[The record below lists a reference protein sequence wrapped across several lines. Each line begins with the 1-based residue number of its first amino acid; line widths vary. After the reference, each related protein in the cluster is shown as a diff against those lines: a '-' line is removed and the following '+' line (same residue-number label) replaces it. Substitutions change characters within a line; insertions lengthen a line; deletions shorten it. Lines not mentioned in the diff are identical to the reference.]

1 VAVKSTRAGAANLVA
16 MRYSSGKAEVRF
28 MKRQMEFAVAASM
41 RVMLAVFAMLALGIC
56 AFAQIGASS
65 APSQSPRVN
74 QLPLSGRE
82 AQNGSVAATETPVPG
97 TTTSVNT
104 LNPTV
109 QVQGPYAGSADSTA
123 KMPFTGKL
131 SLREAVQRGLAYNL
145 SAVGFAQ
152 AMRQAHGQASVA
164 RSSLLPNITANASE
178 TFQTI
183 NLQAM
188 GIRLNAPIPGF
199 AFPAVVGPFNYM
211 DLRAKL
217 TQTVA
222 NFTVL
227 NNYRAAKESL
237 HAEELSAQDARQLVV
252 LAVGG
257 VYLQVIAAQ
266 ARVDSAQAR
275 VDTAKALLEQ
285 TQQQFQSGTV
295 PQIDVTRGQV
305 ELLTQQQRL
314 TSLRNDLSKQKLN
327 LARLTGLPVTEQI
340 DLTDTLPYSPA
351 PAFTVEQAL
360 KQAVQYRAD
369 LKAAETQVRAA
380 QRALAAARDE
390 RLPSLTVNADYGTIG
405 ANPGQA
411 HGTYT
416 ITGNLSVPIWQGGRI
431 RGDIEQAEAA
441 LGQRRAEL
449 EDTKGQIERQVREA
463 FLDLQ
468 AAASQIEVSQ
478 KNLELTRQT
487 LEQTRLRLDTGVVN
501 YVDVV
506 QSQESISS
514 AELDYI
520 NSVFAHNLAK
530 LSLARA
536 IGQTESSLPQFLNLQ

>member
-1 VAVKSTRAGAANLVA
+1 
-16 MRYSSGKAEVRF
+16 MRYSSRKAEVRF
-28 MKRQMEFAVAASM
+28 MKRQMESVVAVSM
-41 RVMLAVFAMLALGIC
+41 RVMLAIFAIVALDIC
-56 AFAQIGASS
+56 AFAQFGGSS
-65 APSQSPRVN
+65 APSQSPQVN
-74 QLPLSGRE
+74 QVPLSGRG

-109 QVQGPYAGSADSTA
+109 QVQGPYAGSASSTA

-131 SLREAVQRGLAYNL
+131 SLREAVQRGLEYNL
-145 SAVGFAQ
+145 GAVGLTQ
-152 AMRQAHGQASVA
+152 AVRQAHGQATVA
-164 RSSLLPNITANASE
+164 RSSLLPSFTANATE
-178 TFQTI
+178 NFQTT
-183 NLQAM
+183 NLQAV
-188 GIRLNAPIPGF
+188 GIRLNVPIPGF
-199 AFPAVVGPFNYM
+199 TFPAVVGPFNYL
-211 DLRAKL
+211 DLRVKL

-237 HAEELSAQDARQLVV
+237 HADELSAQDARQLVV
-252 LAVGG
+252 LAVSGA
-257 VYLQVIAAQ
+257 YLQVIAAQ
-266 ARVDSAQAR
+266 ARVGSAHAQ
-275 VDTAKALLEQ
+275 VDTANALLEQ
-285 TQQQFQSGTV
+285 TQPQFQFGTV
-295 PQIDVTRGQV
+295 PQIDVTRSQV
-305 ELLTQQQRL
+305 ELLTKQQRL

-327 LARLTGLPVTEQI
+327 LARLAGLPVTDQLE
-340 DLTDTLPYSPA
+340 LTDTLPYSPA

-360 KQAVQYRAD
+360 EQAVQYRAD

-380 QRALAAARDE
+380 ERALAAARDE
-390 RLPSLTVNADYGTIG
+390 RLPSLTVNADYGAIG
-405 ANPGQA
+405 ATPGQA

-416 ITGNLSVPIWQGGRI
+416 VTGTLSVPIWQGGRI
-431 RGDIEQAEAA
+431 PGDIEQAEAA
-441 LGQRRAEL
+441 LAQRRAEL
-449 EDTKGQIERQVREA
+449 EDTKGQVERQVHEA
-463 FLDLQ
+463 FLDMQ

-478 KNLELTRQT
+478 KNLQLTRET

-501 YVDVV
+501 YVEIV

-536 IGQTESSLPQFLNLQ
+536 IGQTESSLPQFLKMQ